1 MGLGLL
7 GRGIGVVKFLMEK
20 GAKLTVTDLKSEK
33 ELKPSVLEIKSF
45 YKNLKSKS
53 LNPESKIYPVNFIL
67 GKHRLED
74 FRNAD
79 IIFKAAGVPLD
90 SVYIAEAKKNGAPI
104 FMDDALFASETDAE
118 IIGVT
123 GTRGK
128 TTTSTLI
135 AEIAKETGKK
145 VYPHTNKTMEDDFFT
160 DRVGR
165 NNKVRGRGREDGIGV
180 RVYLAGNIRGAAT
193 LPFLEKVKKD
203 DLVVLELSSW
213 QLQGWRDLEISP
225 HISVVT
231 NIYPDHQNYYRNSMV
246 KYVRDKE
253 AIFANQK
260 KNDFLVLNKNCA
272 WCRKFSKKAKGKV
285 IWFSAREIPENW
297 KVKIL
302 GEHNLENI
310 AAAVAVGKLLKLPL
324 PKIKKVVE
332 NFRGVPGRLEF
343 VREVRGVKYYN
354 DTTATMPEA
363 TIAALAALSNGVR
376 GLPRILRSKLRT
388 PNIVLI
394 VGGADK
400 NLNFKNLA
408 PVIKK
413 YAKAVVLLSGTATK
427 KLTYNLQLTTYNLP
441 VVHCNSMKEAVREA
455 SKLASRGDVVLL
467 SPAAASFGMFKNEF
481 DRGEQ
486 FLKEVKNIN

>member
-7 GRGIGVVKFLMEK
+7 GRGIGIVKYLVEK
-20 GAKLTVTDLKSEK
+20 GAKVTVTDLKTAK
-33 ELKPSVLEIKSF
+33 ELKSSINEIKKF
-45 YKNLKSKS
+45 HKKIKNSKFKRQNYNS
-53 LNPESKIYPVNFIL
+53 KLKIYRPEFIL
-67 GKHRLED
+67 GEHRIND
-74 FRNAD
+74 FKNVD
-79 IIFKAAGVPLD
+79 MVFKAAGVPFD

-363 TIAALAALSNGVR
+363 TIAALQALAKKQKSKKANCVD
-376 GLPRILRSKLRT
+376 LRW
-388 PNIVLI
+388 
-394 VGGADK
+394 GG
-400 NLNFKNLA
+400 
-408 PVIKK
+408 
-413 YAKAVVLLSGTATK
+413 
-427 KLTYNLQLTTYNLP
+427 Q
-441 VVHCNSMKEAVREA
+441 
-455 SKLASRGDVVLL
+455 
-467 SPAAASFGMFKNEF
+467 EF
-481 DRGEQ
+481 R
-486 FLKEVKNIN
+486 F